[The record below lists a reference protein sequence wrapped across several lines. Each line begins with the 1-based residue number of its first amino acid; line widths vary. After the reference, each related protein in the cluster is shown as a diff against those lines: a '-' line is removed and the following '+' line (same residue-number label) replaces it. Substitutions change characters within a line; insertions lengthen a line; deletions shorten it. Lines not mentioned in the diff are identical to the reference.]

1 MRDYFG
7 SSGGIDHSLVVF
19 NESALVP
26 AQGPP
31 VPMPM
36 PGSPETIIA
45 GMAVEL
51 VETSIKCFTDYQMC
65 KEHEET
71 ERRYI
76 AAELEVALT
85 KIEVAKELYR
95 DIIIGSFAERE
106 GLYDKAMKTVDLAL
120 EKNDLEML
128 KVAYNFILNVYEK
141 APSIIIN
148 SQ

>member
-1 MRDYFG
+1 
-7 SSGGIDHSLVVF
+7 
-19 NESALVP
+19 
-26 AQGPP
+26 
-31 VPMPM
+31 
-36 PGSPETIIA
+36 
-45 GMAVEL
+45 
-51 VETSIKCFTDYQMC
+51 MC